1 MRMSPTKNPGEMDAG
16 QRKKLQGRIA
26 KAPNGPGIYRFLD
39 EAGTV
44 LYVGKAKNLRNRL
57 KSYVNV
63 GSQGGL
69 GPWKLSL
76 VTQIHDFDVT
86 VVGSELEA
94 LVLETNLIKELR
106 PKYNVL
112 MKDDK
117 NYVYIRV
124 SVQEPYP
131 RVEVVRQMA
140 NDGAKY
146 FGPKMSAE
154 QTRGTLSF
162 LRKIFPYR
170 TCKMEI
176 EPAAPAID
184 NEKLK
189 IQIDRSD
196 SQLSIINSDDENIP
210 GVPLNFPVICKHK
223 DRPTPCLD
231 FHIGH
236 CSAPCIGRISPERYR
251 SEIID
256 GVLQFLKGN
265 HAEVEKLLEA
275 RMAKAA
281 ADKKFEVAA
290 RLRDQLASVRGVKE
304 RQTVS
309 DTSGEDADFIGVAL
323 LSNRAHVVVLQERDG
338 KVVGESAFS
347 LNGQAEDASQV
358 LDEFLPQYYADAAD
372 LPDSIVVGAEVAD
385 GEVIAQWLSGRKGK
399 KVTLRV
405 PERGKR
411 IKLLDLADKN
421 AAEKAR
427 QMEVK
432 WEAEK
437 RNTEGAIEELQRLL
451 ELPTRPER
459 IEGYDISHLG
469 GTETVASMV
478 VMKGGKPANDLY
490 RSFTIQSVKR
500 GDIDD
505 FKSIKEVLRRRLRYL
520 SRGTEEERWA
530 AQGVTFGRALKKDTD
545 DTSDAFVAR
554 ADDETVALCRIVT
567 HDTGLRELRMEVQS
581 EHLQPRIGQFLVSRA
596 LKSEKKGKIYAV
608 IDPVLEPAYAEVGFR
623 HVLKAPPVLQ
633 DREGLV
639 LVYDVAKN
647 KDDKSFSCV
656 PDLLVIDGGKGQ
668 LHMAV
673 DALKEA
679 GLQIPVIGLAKREE
693 EVFVPGKS
701 DSIPFPKDSP
711 AKFLLMRLRDESH
724 RFANR
729 HREKRGFAAAKRSA
743 LDDVPGIGPDT
754 RKALISTFGTIDGV
768 RAASDDQL
776 RTVMNQY
783 QLEALRDAL
792 GR

>member
-1 MRMSPTKNPGEMDAG
+1 MSPTKSDGEMEPG

-26 KAPNGPGIYRFLD
+26 KAPQGPGIYRFLD

-63 GSQGGL
+63 GSQSGL

-94 LVLETNLIKELR
+94 LVLETNLIKQLR

-117 NYVYIRV
+117 NYVYVRV
-124 SVQEPYP
+124 TLQDPYP
-131 RVEVVRQMA
+131 RVEVVRQMED
-140 NDGAKY
+140 DGARY

-162 LRKIFPYR
+162 LRRIFPYR

-176 EPAAPAID
+176 TPLAEA
-184 NEKLK
+184 K
-189 IQIDRSD
+189 
-196 SQLSIINSDDENIP
+196 SDDAP
-210 GVPLNFPVICKHK
+210 LTVPLDLPVECKHK

-231 FHIGH
+231 LHIGH
-236 CSAPCIGRISPERYR
+236 CAAPCIGRISPERYR
-251 SEIID
+251 AEIID

-265 HAEVEKLLEA
+265 HEEVEKLLEA
-275 RMAKAA
+275 RMVKAA
-281 ADKKFEVAA
+281 ADKKFEIAA
-290 RLRDQLASVRGVKE
+290 RLRDQLASVRGIKE

-309 DTSGEDADFIGVAL
+309 DTSGEDADFIGVAV

-347 LNGQAEDASQV
+347 LNGQAEDVAQV
-358 LDEFLPQYYADAAD
+358 LEGFLPQYYADAAD

-385 GEVIAQWLSGRKGK
+385 AAVIAQWLTTRRGR

-437 RNTEGAIEELQRLL
+437 RNTEGAVQELQRLL
-451 ELPTRPER
+451 ELPAPPER

-478 VMKGGKPANDLY
+478 VMKHGKPANDLY

-500 GDIDD
+500 GDVDD
-505 FKSIKEVLRRRLRYL
+505 FKSIKEVLRRRLRHLY
-520 SRGTEEERWA
+520 RGQEEERWA
-530 AQGVTFGRALKKDTD
+530 AQGVTFGRALKKETEDTA
-545 DTSDAFVAR
+545 DAFAAR
-554 ADDETVALCRIVT
+554 VDGETAALCRIVT
-567 HDTGLRELRMEVQS
+567 HDTGLRELRIEPRT
-581 EHLQPRIGQFLVSRA
+581 EELQARVGQFLVSRA
-596 LKSEKKGKIYAV
+596 LRSEKKGKVYAV
-608 IDPVLEPAYAEVGFR
+608 IDPQLEPAYAEVGFR

-639 LVYDVAKN
+639 LVYDTAQQKE
-647 KDDKSFSCV
+647 DKSFSAT

-668 LHMAV
+668 LGMAV
-673 DALKEA
+673 AALKEA
-679 GLQIPVIGLAKREE
+679 GLEIPVIGLAKREE
-693 EVFVPGKS
+693 EVFVPGRQ
-701 DSIPFPKDSP
+701 DPVPFPKDSP

-729 HREKRGFAAAKRSA
+729 HREKRGFAAAKRSV
-743 LDDVPGIGPDT
+743 LDEIPGIGPDT
-754 RKALISTFGTIDGV
+754 RKVLITTFGSIDAI

-776 RTVMNQY
+776 RTAVNQM